1 MVFEIFH
8 SRWPNTSL
16 NFYFIDE
23 KLCICVFLFSFTAAK
38 KHLMSKTLKK
48 KPMRFESIYTTLNGN
63 TDQIACKYDTQN
75 WTLFHP
81 IARHFQ
87 GKSILIVQLKDED
100 LS

>member
-1 MVFEIFH
+1 
-8 SRWPNTSL
+8 
-16 NFYFIDE
+16 
-23 KLCICVFLFSFTAAK
+23 
-38 KHLMSKTLKK
+38 
-48 KPMRFESIYTTLNGN
+48 MRFESIYTTLNGN

-87 GKSILIVQLKDED
+87 GKLILIVQLKDED